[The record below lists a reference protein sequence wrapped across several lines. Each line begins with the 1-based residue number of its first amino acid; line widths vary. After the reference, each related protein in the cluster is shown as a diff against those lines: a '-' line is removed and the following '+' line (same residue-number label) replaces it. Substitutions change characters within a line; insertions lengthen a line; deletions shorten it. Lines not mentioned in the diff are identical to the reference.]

1 MNDLSRVQSIDRAV
15 YVLKCFSERKKEL
28 RLSEISEQLG
38 LNKSTVHGIVNT
50 LKYHGLI
57 DQDEKT
63 LKYRLGL
70 NLIGLGQLVIDSM
83 DARGIGYPIL
93 EDICRELEETA
104 HVCLLDGAEVVYVD
118 KKECNESIKIST
130 IIGSRSPAYFTADG
144 KVLLASL
151 DLEEQMNLIPETME
165 KFTPNTIT
173 SRKKLLK
180 ELSKIK
186 TMGYAIDNE
195 EYILGLICVAAPVY
209 DYSGK
214 VKYGVSVTGPSVRMT
229 EEKISRAVEVLVKST
244 KKISYLLGYRE

>member
-1 MNDLSRVQSIDRAV
+1 MNELSRVQSIDRAV
-15 YVLKCFSERKKEL
+15 YVLKCFSERKREL

-63 LKYRLGL
+63 QKYRLGL

-83 DARGIGYPIL
+83 DVRGIGYPIL

-104 HVCLLDGAEVVYVD
+104 HVCVLDGAEVVYID

-130 IIGSRSPAYFTADG
+130 NIGARSPAYFTADG
-144 KVLLASL
+144 KVMLASL
-151 DLEEQMNLIPETME
+151 DLETQMNLIPETIE

-173 SRKKLLK
+173 SRKKILN
-180 ELSKIK
+180 ELSKVK
-186 TMGYAIDNE
+186 DRGYAIDNE

-209 DYSGK
+209 DYSGR
-214 VKYGVSVTGPSVRMT
+214 VKYGVSVTGPSIRMT
-229 EEKISRAVEVLVKST
+229 EEKISRSIEVLVRAT